1 MGDAGGG
8 EERRFEFRAGVVCL
22 DFVNTVG
29 WRLTDPP
36 RGEYLGSYADVLA
49 WGGQAGVLGPDEE
62 GALSR
67 RAALDPEGA
76 RAALG
81 RAVALREAV
90 YGALSAAISGRRP
103 GEDDLSVL
111 NGELSRALGRAR
123 LVGLEGGACGWG
135 WDEEE
140 GGGPAL
146 DRPLWPVARSAAEL
160 LVASPSLGRVRV
172 CAGEGCGWMFVDTSR
187 NASRKW
193 CDSGDC
199 GNRERVR
206 RHLARKKQRSSGS

>member
-1 MGDAGGG
+1 M
-8 EERRFEFRAGVVCL
+8 ERRFEFRAGAACL
-22 DFVNTVG
+22 DFANTVG
-29 WRLTDPP
+29 WRLTDSP
-36 RGEYLGSYADVLA
+36 GEYLGSYADVLA
-49 WGGQAGVLGPDEE
+49 WGGQAGVLGPDEKR
-62 GALSR
+62 ALSR
-67 RAALDPEGA
+67 RAALEPEGA

-81 RAVALREAV
+81 RAIALREAV
-90 YGALSAAISGRRP
+90 YGAFSAAISGRRP

-111 NGELSRALGRAR
+111 NRELSRALGRAR

-135 WDEEE
+135 WDEEDGDE
-140 GGGPAL
+140 GGGPAF

-160 LVASPSLGRVRV
+160 LVASSALGRVRV
-172 CAGEGCGWMFVDTSR
+172 CAGERCGWMFVDASR

-206 RHLARKKQRSSGS
+206 RHLARKKKRASGS